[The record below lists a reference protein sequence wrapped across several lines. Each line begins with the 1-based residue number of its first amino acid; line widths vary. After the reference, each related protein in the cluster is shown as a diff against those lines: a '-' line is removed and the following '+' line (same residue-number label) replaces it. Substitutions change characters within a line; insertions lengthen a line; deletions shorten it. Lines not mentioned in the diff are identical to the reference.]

1 MSQSPTAVQARARQK
16 GVETSPK
23 LGANLYLWVQWRL
36 AQERTVPSGW
46 WGNGCAPQ
54 PGWPAKLPDPSPEGH
69 LGMRVH
75 PGSMENT
82 SSTGSRQ
89 DDAKRGAP
97 CWGLLAPG
105 HHGSATPPMETDGSL
120 ANAPTHRDA
129 NAGDSPPATGH
140 EVILAGAFP
149 TPARVWHQLFFP
161 CLKRN
166 KQK

>member
-36 AQERTVPSGW
+36 AQERTVLSGW
-46 WGNGCAPQ
+46 WGDGCAPQ
-54 PGWPAKLPDPSPEGH
+54 PGRPAKLPDPSPEGH

-120 ANAPTHRDA
+120 ANAPTHETQMPVIHHLPRGTRSFWQA
-129 NAGDSPPATGH
+129 PSPPLPGSGTSY
-140 EVILAGAFP
+140 
-149 TPARVWHQLFFP
+149 FFHV
-161 CLKRN
+161 
-166 KQK
+166 

>member
-1 MSQSPTAVQARARQK
+1 M
-16 GVETSPK
+16 
-23 LGANLYLWVQWRL
+23 L
-36 AQERTVPSGW
+36 SGW
-46 WGNGCAPQ
+46 WGDGCAPQ

-97 CWGLLAPG
+97 RVWVFNRPCWGLLAPG
-105 HHGSATPPMETDGSL
+105 HHGSATPLMETDGSL
-120 ANAPTHRDA
+120 ANAPTHGDA
-129 NAGDSPPATGH
+129 NAGDSLPATGD